1 MTSIDTAPDLIARFL
16 HDAARYPGGHAA
28 GVVRPTSVEEMSETL
43 RVAPHQGGPYRVLAV
58 GAQSSLTG
66 GATPFG
72 DLVLSTERLT
82 SLRVEGDCVHAGA
95 GVTLQAIQD
104 ALAAIGRWLP
114 PVPTYLGAT
123 AGGAVATCA
132 AGAATFKYGT
142 FRSWVHGL
150 TVVLASGEVLTI
162 ERGQR
167 RASELIAVPA
177 LRMPDVPKSSA
188 GYFLAEG
195 MDLVDLFI
203 GSEGTLGVIAEVV
216 FRTAVQP
223 AARCHALVPVADES
237 TGIQLVADLRAAAQR
252 TWHAHD
258 PLGIDIAAIEHL
270 DARSIAVVREDGV
283 DRKLEIT
290 LPTGAGIVLLI
301 EIELSAETAAL
312 DLWRQLESARDA
324 DAPDSPLKRF
334 CALLDRHGALDDA
347 EIALPDDKTRAAA
360 FAELREAV
368 PAGVNRRVA
377 TAQQQI
383 DPGIYKTAA
392 DMVVP
397 FERFDEMMRVCRR
410 LFAERGLD
418 LVVWGHISDGNVHP
432 NVIPRSA
439 DDVTTGQE
447 AILLLGEAV
456 IAMGGS
462 PLAEHGVGRNPIKQ
476 ELLRRLY
483 GSAGIDAM
491 RAIKRSL
498 DPNGVLASGVVFPS
512 A

>member
-1 MTSIDTAPDLIARFL
+1 
-16 HDAARYPGGHAA
+16 
-28 GVVRPTSVEEMSETL
+28 
-43 RVAPHQGGPYRVLAV
+43 
-58 GAQSSLTG
+58 
-66 GATPFG
+66 
-72 DLVLSTERLT
+72 
-82 SLRVEGDCVHAGA
+82 
-95 GVTLQAIQD
+95 
-104 ALAAIGRWLP
+104 
-114 PVPTYLGAT
+114 
-123 AGGAVATCA
+123 
-132 AGAATFKYGT
+132 
-142 FRSWVHGL
+142 
-150 TVVLASGEVLTI
+150 
-162 ERGQR
+162 
-167 RASELIAVPA
+167 
-177 LRMPDVPKSSA
+177 
-188 GYFLAEG
+188 
-195 MDLVDLFI
+195 
-203 GSEGTLGVIAEVV
+203 
-216 FRTAVQP
+216 
-223 AARCHALVPVADES
+223 
-237 TGIQLVADLRAAAQR
+237 
-252 TWHAHD
+252 
-258 PLGIDIAAIEHL
+258 
-270 DARSIAVVREDGV
+270 
-283 DRKLEIT
+283 
-290 LPTGAGIVLLI
+290 
-301 EIELSAETAAL
+301 
-312 DLWRQLESARDA
+312 
-324 DAPDSPLKRF
+324 
-334 CALLDRHGALDDA
+334 
-347 EIALPDDKTRAAA
+347 
-360 FAELREAV
+360 V

-498 DPNGVLASGVVFPS
+498 DPDGVLAPGVVFPS